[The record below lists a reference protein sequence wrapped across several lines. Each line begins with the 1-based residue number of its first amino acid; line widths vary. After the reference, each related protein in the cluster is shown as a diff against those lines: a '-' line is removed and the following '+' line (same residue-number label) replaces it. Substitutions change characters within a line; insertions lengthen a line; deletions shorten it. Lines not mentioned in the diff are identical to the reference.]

1 MAASLA
7 LRWAW
12 VRIRFATLVVHV
24 QDFEIHADLFD
35 TTDVFALV
43 GSLLGCGDQN
53 AAAVTG
59 DWSTNSV
66 DSEVHKEEGT
76 LSRNGRKENSC

>member
-7 LRWAW
+7 LRCAW
-12 VRIRFATLVVHV
+12 VRIPFRTSVVHV
-24 QDFEIHADLFD
+24 QDFKIHPDLFD

-59 DWSTNSV
+59 DWSTNSDPRGEWNKFLKHV
-66 DSEVHKEEGT
+66 P
-76 LSRNGRKENSC
+76 RRKFS